1 MTLVENVAPD
11 LAGIARGE
19 TFLVIDGAAQTTI
32 TELTARIQERG
43 NITKLIPY
51 RRHAIDGLIELPDLL
66 NVARPREP
74 GVLGR
79 PVPSANDAQIR
90 WFLYDGHG
98 LIETTPR
105 AGTPPERL
113 HRAAWDASGAYFER

>member
-1 MTLVENVAPD
+1 MT
-11 LAGIARGE
+11 R
-19 TFLVIDGAAQTTI
+19 
-32 TELTARIQERG
+32 RIEERG

-79 PVPSANDAQIR
+79 PVPTADDTSIR
-90 WFLYDGHG
+90 WFAYDGRE
-98 LIETTPR
+98 LRETEPR
-105 AGTPPERL
+105 EDVAVERL
-113 HRAAWDASGAYFER
+113 HRAAWDAAAKYFER